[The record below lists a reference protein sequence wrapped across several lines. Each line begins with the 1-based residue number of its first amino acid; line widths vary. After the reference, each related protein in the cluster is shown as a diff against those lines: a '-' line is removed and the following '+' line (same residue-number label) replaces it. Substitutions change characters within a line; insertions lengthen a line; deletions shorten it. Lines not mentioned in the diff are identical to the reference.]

1 MSASRL
7 TLKIAMLLVVVAAGL
22 LWLRSDRGPFGS
34 AGEAD
39 SVATAGSGPIGSVSW
54 LAGCWHHEESG
65 YRREEQWMEPA
76 GGTMLGMSRT
86 VSGGRTV
93 EYEFIRIETRD
104 GVLAFVA
111 NPSGQSEAIFR
122 QSALS
127 DSVAVFE
134 APGHD
139 FPQQI
144 TYRWLD
150 SRRAVATIEGE
161 LDGLTRVIDFP
172 LSRTGCP

>member
-1 MSASRL
+1 MSPNRL
-7 TLKIAMLLVVVAAGL
+7 TLKLVTLLLVIAAAVFW
-22 LWLRSDRGPFGS
+22 LWSDRGPLGHD
-34 AGEAD
+34 GD
-39 SVATAGSGPIGSVSW
+39 GDTVATADLGPIGAVSW

-104 GVLAFVA
+104 GSLAFVA
-111 NPSGQSEAIFR
+111 NPSGQAETTFQ
-122 QSALS
+122 QSDLS

-134 APGHD
+134 APEHD
-139 FPQQI
+139 FPTQI
-144 TYRWLD
+144 TYRLLD
-150 SRRAVATIEGE
+150 ARRAVATIEGE

-172 LSRTGCP
+172 MSRTGCP

>member
-1 MSASRL
+1 MSGSRL
-7 TLKIAMLLVVVAAGL
+7 GLKLASLVLVFAAGF
-22 LWLRSDRGPFGS
+22 LWIRSDRGPFGGDREDD
-34 AGEAD
+34 AGLDAELGAIGP
-39 SVATAGSGPIGSVSW
+39 VAW
-54 LAGCWHHEESG
+54 LTGCWHHEETG
-65 YRREEQWMEPA
+65 FRREEQWMEPA

-104 GVLAFVA
+104 GSLAFVA
-111 NPSGQSEAIFR
+111 NPSGQSETTFL
-122 QSALS
+122 QSEIS
-127 DSVAVFE
+127 DSVAIFE

-144 TYRWLD
+144 TYRLFD
-150 SRRAVATIEGE
+150 SQRAVATIEGE

-172 LSRTGCP
+172 MSRTPCP